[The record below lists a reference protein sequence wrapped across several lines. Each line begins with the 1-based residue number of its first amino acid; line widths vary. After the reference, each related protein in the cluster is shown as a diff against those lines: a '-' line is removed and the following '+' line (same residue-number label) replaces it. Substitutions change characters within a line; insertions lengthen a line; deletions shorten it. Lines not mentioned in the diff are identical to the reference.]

1 MKNALNKKNPPIF
14 SILGELRVIEK
25 LIGLVFAYGFDNR
38 VGKGFE
44 AF

>member
-1 MKNALNKKNPPIF
+1 MNNALNTINPPDF
-14 SILGELRVIEK
+14 SISGELRVIEK
-25 LIGLVFAYGFDNR
+25 LIGLVFAYGLDNR